1 MEKYPVYIDGTQCG
15 SLRVYHDGLMTVF
28 DAECRCGERLVR
40 LSIYGGGK
48 SAAIGAGK
56 GETAPCEKVQPSANA
71 HPAADNRIRGG

>member
-28 DAECRCGERLVR
+28 DAECRCGERHR
-40 LSIYGGGK
+40 SN
-48 SAAIGAGK
+48 AAGK